1 MVRQARLL
9 AAVAL
14 LACIAAV
21 HSAQSHETSRMII
34 KAQAGD
40 GSQRVHGT
48 GSRQL
53 LADGCICAAL
63 YAPVCG
69 SDGNT
74 YSNECQATCVNV
86 TVAST
91 GACADGASTKP
102 TNASSPP
109 AKPTT
114 NSSSGT
120 PPPSKA
126 ITGGINVTNITD
138 TITQAISN
146 NVQINTTANSTS
158 IATPIGT
165 VIIGPNGIS
174 TSNQT
179 SKSNAAALR
188 STAGHLLAAVAAAG
202 AVLALL

>member
-102 TNASSPP
+102 T
-109 AKPTT
+109 T